1 MPWVKSQKLMATVL
15 FQGQYSLPARN
26 KRGGCSRRCQCYT
39 LDCSV
44 MSPKIKIDNDAK
56 LVGQSFWPA
65 CFHIYA
71 THQRATVEYSRRCGK
86 LHGIG
91 RVRRRGGLISPNAS
105 FPAEALCT
113 STWPLLLARVFTS
126 HTRCRAAGKDT
137 PSGICFFLAC
147 GVEGNE
153 LESRQPGG

>member
-71 THQRATVEYSRRCGK
+71 THQRATVEYSRSMGSCMALAGYA
-86 LHGIG
+86 
-91 RVRRRGGLISPNAS
+91 GG
-105 FPAEALCT
+105 
-113 STWPLLLARVFTS
+113 
-126 HTRCRAAGKDT
+126 
-137 PSGICFFLAC
+137 
-147 GVEGNE
+147 
-153 LESRQPGG
+153 GG